1 MWFNL
6 KCVNPLTDKYKP
18 EELLDFLV
26 SDLPL
31 KKKKKKCCITS
42 SSVTINDHCHI
53 QMLSDIA
60 FLSMLWQDNYIAQA
74 GLYT

>member
-31 KKKKKKCCITS
+31 KKKKKK
-42 SSVTINDHCHI
+42 
-53 QMLSDIA
+53 MLHNEFFRHHKRPLPHPNA
-60 FLSMLWQDNYIAQA
+60 FRYCLS
-74 GLYT
+74 